1 MERNRIFGVEEPIT
15 LRTLNG
21 KEDAMLALKLID
33 AVGFTAAREW
43 IHIPN
48 ILKDPI
54 TPKQEAVELF
64 TKVLN
69 RYQELDIEIKCKIYS
84 V

>member
-33 AVGFTAAREW
+33 AMGFTAAREW
-43 IHIPN
+43 IHIRK
-48 ILKDPI
+48 IL
-54 TPKQEAVELF
+54 
-64 TKVLN
+64 
-69 RYQELDIEIKCKIYS
+69 
-84 V
+84 